1 MFTSTDS
8 GKKKFLENTRLE
20 REKRENERIQ
30 KELLESKTKAAKVIQ
45 AWWRK
50 KDQIRKAKLE
60 SWSWWDEHSKDDF
73 EIVDFLQFVG
83 LYCFLSKREN
93 TPITVSRLKV
103 VVKYFTNNKFKNSS
117 RATTSNAIIPF
128 YTLLIDMRYMTLA
141 RKYLE
146 IIIMHSISACTSSN
160 DITTFGPE
168 LTFLLQYLNPKTY
181 TTKHTIDPYHVID
194 IPDKILSSNAQSILK
209 STLCQFNL
217 RDALILC
224 VQQIVKLEDRSYDA
238 ARVKTMKLWL
248 STMTRLTLYP
258 IEHAELSSD
267 ALDIAT
273 ASKFLWTNTM
283 AVPYL
288 TSLISP
294 MMLDRL
300 RQWALN
306 TFHFKQIESMGED
319 LSGNGFLFL
328 LANLI
333 ELWNNSKNASRS
345 EDEMRLVNYTSSLMN
360 CIAPY
365 FSDRQTPLYPHYH
378 PVFKWSK
385 ASWGNS
391 IPAAVFDK
399 VMKQLEYVWSRSFMD
414 QVFQGIVQFE
424 EQKRKATIFKNQDSG
439 SGEIALFSMEVESI
453 FSMYI
458 QMTKLFKAQRKV
470 IFYRI
475 AFTSKLMKQLWKLMN
490 QFGPKGNM
498 HIYLDAAKRKDIDKE
513 PLIQVLRVFCEA
525 CSIVFLTLDDVD
537 IFKRQEPFSPSDLI
551 QISGF
556 LNSFYFSLIQQ
567 QTDVPTE
574 LPPAADSFKSARRL
588 LLQIY
593 DLDLHH
599 PFCPPNHWLLISMS
613 KGIKSFFSSIFN
625 NVELGGSNS
634 IITKKTSS
642 SSSASLFL
650 SNLRQ
655 GDPVPLRVLQLM
667 PHTVSFDMR
676 LKIFRDWIALD
687 RSIIINKTN
696 GKVITVRRGQV
707 LEDGFQGLSG
717 LSPSAWKGTIRV
729 AFVNEVGATEAGID
743 QGGPFKDFLTMM
755 ISEAFE
761 PNYGLFSS
769 TKTNSFYP
777 SATSIVHGRNH
788 ILLFEFI
795 GKAIGKALYEG
806 ILLDVKFAGFLL
818 ARLLGRNVF
827 LEELKELDEEV
838 WKSLTFI
845 KHYEGD
851 VEDLGLTFEADEN
864 NFGKVESHELKYRG
878 KSTAVTDGN
887 KIEYVYLMADYKLNQ
902 RAKEQTKAFI
912 HGFRSIISENWIK
925 LFSPPE
931 LQRVLSGEDTDF
943 DISDLRK
950 HTEYQDGYFDLHPV
964 IRLLWQI
971 VGELSS
977 TEKRTF
983 LKFATGC
990 PKPPLGGFEYL
1001 QPPFTVRMVSTD
1013 TSEGPKKS
1021 FFKMSIGNKSGRL
1034 PTSSTCFNLLK
1045 LPAYTKKV

>member
-1 MFTSTDS
+1 MFTSTNS

-20 REKRENERIQ
+20 REKRENERRQ
-30 KELLESKTKAAKVIQ
+30 REQLERKTNAAKVIQ
-45 AWWRK
+45 TWWRK
-50 KDQIRKAKLE
+50 KDQIRKARLE
-60 SWSWWDEHSKDDF
+60 SWTWWDEHAKDDF

-93 TPITVSRLKV
+93 TLTTVSRLKV

-117 RATTSNAIIPF
+117 RVTTSNAKIPF
-128 YTLLIDMRYMTLA
+128 YTLLIDMRYMTRA
-141 RKYLE
+141 RRYLE
-146 IIIMHSISACTSSN
+146 IIIIQSITACTSSN

-267 ALDIAT
+267 ALDMAT

-306 TFHFKQIESMGED
+306 TFHFEQIESMGEN

-333 ELWNNSKNASRS
+333 ELWNNRKNALRS

-365 FSDRQTPLYPHYH
+365 FSDRQTPSYPHYH

-391 IPAAVFDK
+391 IPVAVFDK
-399 VMKQLEYVWSRSFMD
+399 VMKQLEYAWSRSFMD

-424 EQKRKATIFKNQDSG
+424 EQKRKVSIFKNQDAG

-513 PLIQVLRVFCEA
+513 PLIQILRVFCEA
-525 CSIVFLTLDDVD
+525 CSIVFL
-537 IFKRQEPFSPSDLI
+537 
-551 QISGF
+551 
-556 LNSFYFSLIQQ
+556 
-567 QTDVPTE
+567 
-574 LPPAADSFKSARRL
+574 
-588 LLQIY
+588 
-593 DLDLHH
+593 
-599 PFCPPNHWLLISMS
+599 
-613 KGIKSFFSSIFN
+613 
-625 NVELGGSNS
+625 
-634 IITKKTSS
+634 
-642 SSSASLFL
+642 
-650 SNLRQ
+650 
-655 GDPVPLRVLQLM
+655 
-667 PHTVSFDMR
+667 
-676 LKIFRDWIALD
+676 
-687 RSIIINKTN
+687 
-696 GKVITVRRGQV
+696 
-707 LEDGFQGLSG
+707 
-717 LSPSAWKGTIRV
+717 
-729 AFVNEVGATEAGID
+729 
-743 QGGPFKDFLTMM
+743 
-755 ISEAFE
+755 
-761 PNYGLFSS
+761 
-769 TKTNSFYP
+769 
-777 SATSIVHGRNH
+777 
-788 ILLFEFI
+788 
-795 GKAIGKALYEG
+795 
-806 ILLDVKFAGFLL
+806 
-818 ARLLGRNVF
+818 
-827 LEELKELDEEV
+827 
-838 WKSLTFI
+838 
-845 KHYEGD
+845 
-851 VEDLGLTFEADEN
+851 
-864 NFGKVESHELKYRG
+864 
-878 KSTAVTDGN
+878 
-887 KIEYVYLMADYKLNQ
+887 
-902 RAKEQTKAFI
+902 
-912 HGFRSIISENWIK
+912 
-925 LFSPPE
+925 
-931 LQRVLSGEDTDF
+931 
-943 DISDLRK
+943 
-950 HTEYQDGYFDLHPV
+950 
-964 IRLLWQI
+964 
-971 VGELSS
+971 
-977 TEKRTF
+977 
-983 LKFATGC
+983 
-990 PKPPLGGFEYL
+990 
-1001 QPPFTVRMVSTD
+1001 
-1013 TSEGPKKS
+1013 
-1021 FFKMSIGNKSGRL
+1021 
-1034 PTSSTCFNLLK
+1034 
-1045 LPAYTKKV
+1045 